1 MINLFKSCHHVTI
14 NMEEAHIE
22 CCVRG
27 YHVYSEIWEAV
38 LGETLSCRREP
49 TNVSDRY
56 AVAVLKDDITVGHL
70 PRKFTKIFSL
80 FFRGGGSITCQVTGH
95 RRYSRDLAQGGME
108 IPCELTLRGAKT
120 DIKKF
125 RALIDNK
132 KSTKQRIN

>member
-1 MINLFKSCHHVTI
+1 MGSSTRGTLF
-14 NMEEAHIE
+14 
-22 CCVRG
+22 
-27 YHVYSEIWEAV
+27 
-38 LGETLSCRREP
+38 CRREP

-56 AVAVLKDDITVGHL
+56 AVAVLKDEVTVGHL
-70 PRKFTKIFSL
+70 PRKFSKIFSL
-80 FFRGGGSITCQVTGH
+80 FLRRGGSITCQVTGH

-108 IPCELTLRGAKT
+108 IPCELTLQGTKK